1 MSSRRESADP
11 GAVPAQ
17 GLPTLTHVS
26 DITDL
31 EQARS
36 LLANYGLRLRPLGDS
51 DTFHLQA
58 RQVSSGLLAVVRSTY
73 GSPVEISGGVA
84 QSSDL
89 CFGTV
94 ISGAV
99 ELCDV
104 RGVIDLGPGSSVVWD
119 EAHDIRTRRPGAA
132 ELLMIR
138 LDRAAFH
145 RLVLD
150 LLGPVDP
157 AAGFALAS
165 PATPA
170 DRARWRA
177 VIGVVE
183 QLVAVTDG
191 RPAALLADALDQF
204 VVSAL
209 LETHPHTYLAAAPPV
224 RADTVATRAAA
235 IAAEYLRAHHDQPVR
250 MAELASRLHL
260 TPRALQAGFQRRY
273 QMSMRDYLRTLR
285 VQSAHQELLD
295 DPTASVTELA
305 YRWGFSSGPRFAAA
319 YRAHFGVTPALAA
332 AQRRAQPSRVGDVPK
347 VSGAVRIA

>member
-145 RLVLD
+145 RLGRLRPG
-150 LLGPVDP
+150 LPGH
-157 AAGFALAS
+157 
-165 PATPA
+165 
-170 DRARWRA
+170 AR
-177 VIGVVE
+177 
-183 QLVAVTDG
+183 
-191 RPAALLADALDQF
+191 
-204 VVSAL
+204 
-209 LETHPHTYLAAAPPV
+209 
-224 RADTVATRAAA
+224 
-235 IAAEYLRAHHDQPVR
+235 
-250 MAELASRLHL
+250 
-260 TPRALQAGFQRRY
+260 
-273 QMSMRDYLRTLR
+273 
-285 VQSAHQELLD
+285 
-295 DPTASVTELA
+295 
-305 YRWGFSSGPRFAAA
+305 
-319 YRAHFGVTPALAA
+319 
-332 AQRRAQPSRVGDVPK
+332 
-347 VSGAVRIA
+347 

>member
-17 GLPTLTHVS
+17 GSPTHIS

-36 LLANYGLRLRPLGDS
+36 RLARYGLRLRPLGDS
-51 DTFHLQA
+51 ATFHLVA
-58 RQVSSGLLAVVRSTY
+58 RQISATPLAVVRSTY
-73 GSPVEISGGVA
+73 GSPVEISGGIE
-84 QSSDL
+84 QSADL
-89 CFGTV
+89 CLGTV

-99 ELCDV
+99 ELSDV
-104 RGVIDLGPGSSVVWD
+104 RGVVDLGPGSSVVWD
-119 EAHDIRTRRPGAA
+119 EAHDIRTRRLGAA
-132 ELLMIR
+132 ELLMLR
-138 LDRAAFH
+138 LDRGAFH
-145 RLVLD
+145 RRVLD

-157 AAGFALAS
+157 AAGFDLAS

-170 DRARWRA
+170 DRARWQA
-177 VIGVVE
+177 VLGVVE
-183 QLVAVTDG
+183 QLLTVTDG
-191 RPAALLADALDQF
+191 RPAALLHDALDQF
-204 VVSAL
+204 VVAAL
-209 LETHPHTYLAAAPPV
+209 LDTHPNTFLAAARPM

-235 IAAEYLRAHHDQPVR
+235 TAAEYLRAHHDEPVR
-250 MAELASRLHL
+250 MSELASRLHL

-332 AQRRAQPSRVGDVPK
+332 AQRRAQASRVVDVPK
-347 VSGAVRIA
+347 ASGAVRIA